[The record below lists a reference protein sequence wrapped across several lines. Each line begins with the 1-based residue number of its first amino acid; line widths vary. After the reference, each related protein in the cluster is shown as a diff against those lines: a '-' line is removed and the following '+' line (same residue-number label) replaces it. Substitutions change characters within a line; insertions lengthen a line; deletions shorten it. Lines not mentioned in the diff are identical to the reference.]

1 MSKNIAVMEGNIVV
15 NVIVCPDDFVM
26 QANHLEY
33 FDSNPAFIDG
43 DYVDGYFY
51 APRPSPNFTRDGKGG
66 WLFPTPQPTTREA
79 WMWNSVTEEWYV
91 QPGID

>member
-1 MSKNIAVMEGNIVV
+1 MEGNIVV
-15 NVIVCPDDFVM
+15 NIIVCPDDFVV
-26 QANHLEY
+26 QENQIEY

-43 DYVDGYFY
+43 DYVGGWFY
-51 APRPSPNFTRDGKGG
+51 PPKPSPSFTSDGAGH
-66 WLFPTPQPTTREA
+66 WLNPVSQPETREA